1 MIKKIITA
9 VAVLSILAVA
19 LFAPSCTDCSTEVTT
34 ETATIGVTVTETS
47 PPETTTVTVTVTETV
62 TPPPTT
68 TEPYAGLEHLIFED
82 PAEVDNSELQVT
94 PTEYLHF
101 TGFPPDSVNIEEYR
115 LSITGLVDN
124 PLELSYETILAYE
137 SVTEVV
143 LLICP
148 GFFVD
153 NAQWTGVPLSTLLAE
168 AGIQDEATEITFYA
182 MDNYRRTLSLETVN
196 REGVFL
202 AYEVNG
208 ETLPLEHGY
217 PLRLVVSKVFGY
229 EWTKWI
235 NRIVI
240 K

>member
-1 MIKKIITA
+1 MIKKIIIA
-9 VAVLSILAVA
+9 VVIFSILALA
-19 LFAPSCTDCSTEVTT
+19 IFIPGCTSCYTGITTTTTTT
-34 ETATIGVTVTETS
+34 ETR
-47 PPETTTVTVTVTETV
+47 
-62 TPPPTT
+62 PPPTT
-68 TEPYAGLEHLIFED
+68 TEPYTGLEYLIREN
-82 PAEVDNSELQVT
+82 PAEVDNSDLPVT
-94 PTEYLHF
+94 PMEYLHL
-101 TGFPPDSVNIEEYR
+101 TGFPPSSVDIEQYS
-115 LSITGLVDN
+115 LSIEGLVEN
-124 PLELSYETILAYE
+124 PLTLSYEMILGYE

-153 NAQWTGVPLSTLLAE
+153 NARWTGVPLTTLLAE
-168 AGIQDEATEITFYA
+168 AGLQAEATEITFYA
-182 MDNYRRTLSLETVN
+182 MDNYRRTLLLETVN

-240 K
+240 E